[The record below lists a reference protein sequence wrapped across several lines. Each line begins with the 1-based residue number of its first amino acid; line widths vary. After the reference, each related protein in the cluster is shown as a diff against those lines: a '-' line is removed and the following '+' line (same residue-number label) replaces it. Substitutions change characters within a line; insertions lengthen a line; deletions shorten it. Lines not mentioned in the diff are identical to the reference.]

1 MRKWIVIAAAAL
13 AALSCSREKEQ
24 ELLVEPE
31 GKVEVTFTVTGDQVA
46 TKTLGEAHQLET
58 MHIAVFG
65 GSGYLKEYV
74 PATLLSTGTYE
85 YHYYDASHHEQVR
98 PVPEFTYSVYITLSN
113 SSRRVHF
120 IGNGPAS
127 IPFGRDYEVLPA
139 LLGEKETGYWQVITL
154 DHITALQDAEGNYL
168 TPDGNGRTR
177 VRQQGE
183 AYIPS
188 VELQQAF
195 SRVPLIRNWAKIELR
210 AKPAEQSNFTPISF
224 AVSNVPKQG
233 TLVPYGGVKG
243 FITNYKDL
251 SFEDL
256 RSDEY
261 NYGGNLPASVEFDSY
276 LPSASDFVNFTGGA
290 KRYAENAPADNENY
304 AVYLYERPIPD
315 ANIQPSYVIVYGRYY
330 NPDDLSSL
338 TQEEIDAGGA
348 LCYYKVD
355 LMTGSEYYPVLRNFK
370 YLVKIDKISARG
382 HATPEEAAAAAGSA
396 DVSADINASALPD
409 ISDGTRRMA
418 IQPWMAKTFIHQE
431 SKQEQLYVTFYN
443 DINGDNPAPN
453 LSLAA
458 DSCVTY
464 ELIPASA
471 GIVKDVEIGEAD
483 ADPTHS
489 NYGWRP
495 VSFAIASPDEAAG
508 RTQTLR
514 IKCKVDPNDENE
526 SPLYRDVVISLLPTQ
541 PMRVRCENSRVLLVT
556 GEKQRVDIDIPDGL
570 VESMFPLHFMIEAQN
585 LTLTPDTSVDDND
598 LPVISET
605 SIIGDYPSF
614 HFQRTLT
621 WDEYIKLD
629 AKLDLEDESLW
640 RTFSSHFITNCEDSA
655 TEVFVS
661 NEFFYTGS
669 ASFTNYASFR
679 GSRFT
684 TSVPCEAGR
693 SVTVTSQL
701 MSSSHLSS
709 RVYLDLVGLK
719 PADGSGIEKD
729 ADTGEYYFDPS
740 ALTMN
745 FNLVT
750 TTDDGEVSV
759 TLRSKDL
766 GYEAA
771 TIRPWRFRDMKI
783 VDMATNNNADHKGV
797 QFNQVAFGNVTPL
810 EKNPGLLISYYT
822 DPESYKFL
830 TGNQKL
836 QFSVPA
842 SSGVGSVGDWNDN
855 GNISTT
861 AQDYY
866 REKWF
871 NVVAGTDPVSV
882 TLSAAGYKEET
893 VTAPRFKGDIY
904 SLTISSA
911 GDLSSLA
918 GGSLSKKVS
927 SSSNN
932 ANLPS
937 STFNVQLSSI
947 TEGKTIE
954 KQDTP
959 DRIVLP
965 AGGQYE
971 LEASIS
977 SDNGDVYFYYA
988 QIFYHVDGTT
998 AMKPNSYDVD
1008 PDPDGSI
1015 YSPYLGNNY
1024 EYYWN
1029 LPYGET
1035 AGKLVMKAPS
1045 NRDIVITRIVLRG
1058 FHGVLNDSGH
1068 AGGGDVGFDG
1078 DLNNGGNL

>member
-1 MRKWIVIAAAAL
+1 MRKWLYILMAVL
-13 AALSCSREKEQ
+13 PVLSCSREKD
-24 ELLVEPE
+24 LDLVMEPE
-31 GKVEVTFTVTGDQVA
+31 GRVEITFTVTGEGAA
-46 TKTLGEAHQLET
+46 TKALGESPNLQT
-58 MHIAVFG
+58 MHLAIFG

-74 PATLLSTGTYE
+74 QA
-85 YHYYDASHHEQVR
+85 EQVGDVGEYVYHFTDNDGN
-98 PVPEFTYSVYITLSN
+98 PASQKVPEYTYKCSIALSN

-120 IGNGPAS
+120 IGNGPTS
-127 IPFGRDYEVLPA
+127 IPFGRDNEVLPT
-139 LLGEKETGYWQVITL
+139 LLSEKETGFWQMVSL
-154 DHITALQDAEGNYL
+154 PNVTAKQDGDGDYTYNGNK
-168 TPDGNGRTR
+168 
-177 VRQQGE
+177 RQSGDP
-183 AYIPS
+183 YDPS
-188 VELQQAF
+188 DELKTAF
-195 SRVPLIRNWAKIELR
+195 SHIPLIRNWAKIILK
-210 AKPAEQSNFTPISF
+210 AADDSNFTPYSF
-224 AVSNVPKQG
+224 AVVNKPMHG
-233 TLVPYGGVKG
+233 TLVPYGGEKG
-243 FITNYKDL
+243 FITNYEDL
-251 SFEDL
+251 SFDQL
-256 RSDEY
+256 RSAEY
-261 NYGGNLPASVEFDSY
+261 NYGGNLPTSVEFDHSM
-276 LPSASDFVNFTGGA
+276 PSEDDFKNYTNGV
-290 KRYAENAPADNENY
+290 KQYNADAGHDQEAH
-304 AVYLYERPIPD
+304 AVYLYERPVPD
-315 ANIQPSYVIVYGRYY
+315 ANMEPTYVIVYGKYY
-330 NPDDLSSL
+330 NPEDTSTL
-338 TQEEIDAGGA
+338 TPDERENGVD
-348 LCYYKVD
+348 CYYKVD
-355 LMTGSEYYPVLRNFK
+355 LMQGSEYYPVLRNFI
-370 YLVKIDKISARG
+370 YEIQIDKISARG
-382 HATPEEAAAAAGSA
+382 HDTPAAAAAAAGSA
-396 DVSADINASALPD
+396 DVSADINASTLPD

-418 IQPWMAKTFIHQE
+418 IQYWMSKTFIRAQG
-431 SKQEQLYVTFYN
+431 KDAQLYVVFYDN
-443 DINGDNPAPN
+443 INGDAPAPN
-453 LSLAA
+453 LRPAA
-458 DSCVTY
+458 DSCITY
-464 ELIPASA
+464 ELIPANA
-471 GIVKDVEIGEAD
+471 GIVKNVEIGEPFTQD
-483 ADPTHS
+483 ASAS

-495 VSFAIASPDEAAG
+495 ISFGIASPEEAQA

-514 IKCKVDPNDENE
+514 IKCKTNPDDVEEN
-526 SPLYRDVVISLLPTQ
+526 PLYRDVVISLLPTQ
-541 PMRVRCENSRVLLVT
+541 TMRVSCSSPRVLLSN
-556 GEKQRVDIDIPDGL
+556 GEMQQVDVAIPDGL
-570 VESMFPLHFMIEAQN
+570 VESMFPLYFLIEAKN
-585 LTLTPDTSVDDND
+585 LTLAPDPSQEN
-598 LPVISET
+598 LPVISEKT
-605 SIIGDYPSF
+605 IIPGSDYPSY

-783 VDMATNNNADHKGV
+783 VDMATNNNADHKGG

>member
-1 MRKWIVIAAAAL
+1 MRKWMYILMAAL
-13 AALSCSREKEQ
+13 SALSCSREREPD
-24 ELLVEPE
+24 LAVEPE
-31 GKVEVTFTVTGDQVA
+31 GRVEITFTVTGEGTA
-46 TKTLGEAHQLET
+46 TKALGESPDLQT
-58 MHIAVFG
+58 MHLAIFG

-74 PATLLSTGTYE
+74 EAEKVSEGTYD
-85 YHYYDASHHEQVR
+85 YTFKDNDGNTVTKQ
-98 PVPEFTYSVYITLSN
+98 VPEYTYKASIALSN

-120 IGNGPAS
+120 IGNHPSG
-127 IPFGRDYEVLPA
+127 IPFGRDNEVLPT
-139 LLGEKETGYWQVITL
+139 LLGEKETGFWQMITL
-154 DHITALQDAEGNYL
+154 PNVTAKQDEDGDYTYNGNK
-168 TPDGNGRTR
+168 
-177 VRQQGE
+177 RQAGDP
-183 AYIPS
+183 YDPS
-188 VELQQAF
+188 DELKAAF
-195 SRVPLIRNWAKIELR
+195 SHIPLIRNWAKIILK
-210 AKPAEQSNFTPISF
+210 AADNSNFTPYSF
-224 AVSNVPKQG
+224 AVVNKPKYG
-233 TLVPYGGVKG
+233 TLVPYGGEKG

-251 SFEDL
+251 SFDQL
-256 RSDEY
+256 RSAEY
-261 NYGGNLPASVEFDSY
+261 NYGGNLPTSVEFDHSI
-276 LPSASDFVNFTGGA
+276 PSEDDFKHYTNGVKQYNVNAGHDEEA
-290 KRYAENAPADNENY
+290 H
-304 AVYLYERPIPD
+304 AVYLYERPVPD
-315 ANIQPSYVIVYGRYY
+315 ANMEPTYVIVYGKYY
-330 NPDDLSSL
+330 NRDDTSTLTPDER
-338 TQEEIDAGGA
+338 TNGVE
-348 LCYYKVD
+348 CYYKVD

-370 YLVKIDKISARG
+370 YEIQIDKISARG
-382 HATPEEAAAAAGSA
+382 HDTPAAAAAAAGSA
-396 DVSADINASALPD
+396 DVSADINASTLPD

-418 IQPWMAKTFIHQE
+418 IQPWMAKTFIG
-431 SKQEQLYVTFYN
+431 KVDKTEQLYVVFYDN
-443 DINGDNPAPN
+443 INGDNPVPN
-453 LSLAA
+453 LNPAA
-458 DSCVTY
+458 GGNITY
-464 ELIPASA
+464 ELIPANA
-471 GIVKDVEIGEAD
+471 GIVKEVEIGEPFTQD
-483 ADPTHS
+483 ASAS

-495 VSFAIASPDEAAG
+495 ISFGIASPEEAQA

-514 IKCKVDPNDENE
+514 IKCKTHPDDVEEN
-526 SPLYRDVVISLLPTQ
+526 PLYRDVVISLLPTQ
-541 PMRVRCENSRVLLVT
+541 TMRVSCLNSRVLLAN
-556 GEKQRVDIDIPDGL
+556 GEAQQVDVAIPDGL
-570 VESMFPLHFMIEAQN
+570 VESMFPLQFLIEAKN
-585 LTLTPDTSVDDND
+585 LTLTPDPSEEN

-605 SIIGDYPSF
+605 SIIGNYPSY

-621 WDEYIKLD
+621 WDEYKNIQ
-629 AKLDLEDESLW
+629 AKLDYEDESLW
-640 RTFSSHFITNCEDSA
+640 RTFSSHFLTNCEDSA
-655 TEVFVS
+655 TEVYVS

-684 TSVPCEAGR
+684 TSVPCAKDR
-693 SVTVTSQL
+693 TVTATSQL

-740 ALTMN
+740 ALTMT
-745 FNLVT
+745 FKLVT

-783 VDMATNNNADHKGV
+783 VDMATNNGNTHTGSD
-797 QFNQVAFGNVTPL
+797 FNNMAFGNVTPL
-810 EKNPGLLISYYT
+810 AKNNGLLISYYT
-822 DPESYKFL
+822 EPESYKFL
-830 TGNQKL
+830 TGNNKL
-836 QFSVPA
+836 KLSVPA
-842 SSGVGSVGDWNDN
+842 SSGVGSVNPWDDN
-855 GNISTT
+855 GNVSTT

-911 GDLSSLA
+911 NDLSSLA
-918 GGSLSKKVS
+918 GGSLTKKVTI
-927 SSSNN
+927 NN
-932 ANLPS
+932 FPTA
-937 STFNVQLSSI
+937 TFNIQLSSK

-954 KQDTP
+954 KLDKVDNATP
-959 DRIVLP
+959 DRFVLP

-977 SDNGDVYFYYA
+977 SDNSDVYFYYA
-988 QIFYHVDGTT
+988 QIFYHVDG
-998 AMKPNSYDVD
+998 AVALKPNLYDVE

-1015 YSPYLGNNY
+1015 YSAYLGNNY

-1058 FHGVLNDSGH
+1058 FHGVLNDSGT
-1068 AGGGDVGFDG
+1068 AGGGDVGLGG

>member
-1 MRKWIVIAAAAL
+1 MRKWLYILMAVL
-13 AALSCSREKEQ
+13 PVLSCSREKD
-24 ELLVEPE
+24 LDLVMEPE
-31 GKVEVTFTVTGDQVA
+31 GRVEITFTVTGEGAA
-46 TKTLGEAHQLET
+46 TKALGESPNLQT
-58 MHIAVFG
+58 MHLAIFG

-74 PATLLSTGTYE
+74 QA
-85 YHYYDASHHEQVR
+85 EQVGDVGEYVYHFTDNDGN
-98 PVPEFTYSVYITLSN
+98 PASQKVPEYTYKCSIALSN

-120 IGNGPAS
+120 IGNGPTS
-127 IPFGRDYEVLPA
+127 IPFGRDNEVLPT
-139 LLGEKETGYWQVITL
+139 LLSEKETGFWQMVSL
-154 DHITALQDAEGNYL
+154 PNVTAKQDGDGDYTYNGNK
-168 TPDGNGRTR
+168 
-177 VRQQGE
+177 RQSGDP
-183 AYIPS
+183 YDPS
-188 VELQQAF
+188 DELKTAF
-195 SRVPLIRNWAKIELR
+195 SHIPLIRNWAKIILK
-210 AKPAEQSNFTPISF
+210 AADDSNFTPYSF
-224 AVSNVPKQG
+224 AVVNKPMHG
-233 TLVPYGGVKG
+233 TLVPYGGEKG
-243 FITNYKDL
+243 FITNYEDL
-251 SFEDL
+251 SFDQL
-256 RSDEY
+256 RSAEY
-261 NYGGNLPASVEFDSY
+261 NYGGNLPTSVEFDHSM
-276 LPSASDFVNFTGGA
+276 PSEDDFKNYTNGV
-290 KRYAENAPADNENY
+290 KQYNADAGHDQEAH
-304 AVYLYERPIPD
+304 AVYLYERPVPD
-315 ANIQPSYVIVYGRYY
+315 ANMEPTYVIVYGKYY
-330 NPDDLSSL
+330 NPEDTSTL
-338 TQEEIDAGGA
+338 TPDERENGVD
-348 LCYYKVD
+348 CYYKVD
-355 LMTGSEYYPVLRNFK
+355 LMQGSEYYPVLRNFI
-370 YLVKIDKISARG
+370 YEIQIDKISARG
-382 HATPEEAAAAAGSA
+382 HDTPAAAAAAAGSA
-396 DVSADINASALPD
+396 DVSADINASTLPD

-418 IQPWMAKTFIHQE
+418 IQYWMSKTFIRAQG
-431 SKQEQLYVTFYN
+431 KDAQLYVVFYDN
-443 DINGDNPAPN
+443 INGDAPAPN
-453 LSLAA
+453 LRPAA
-458 DSCVTY
+458 DSCITY
-464 ELIPASA
+464 ELIPANA
-471 GIVKDVEIGEAD
+471 GIVKNVEIGEPFTQD
-483 ADPTHS
+483 ASAS

-495 VSFAIASPDEAAG
+495 ISFGIASPEEAQA

-514 IKCKVDPNDENE
+514 IKCKTNPDDVEEN
-526 SPLYRDVVISLLPTQ
+526 PLYRDVVISLLPTQ
-541 PMRVRCENSRVLLVT
+541 TMRVSCSSPRVLLSN
-556 GEKQRVDIDIPDGL
+556 GEMQQVDVAIPDGL
-570 VESMFPLHFMIEAQN
+570 VESMFPLYFLIEAKN
-585 LTLTPDTSVDDND
+585 LTLAPDPSQEN
-598 LPVISET
+598 LPVISEKT
-605 SIIGDYPSF
+605 IIPGSDYPSY

-783 VDMATNNNADHKGV
+783 VDMATNNNADHKGG

-810 EKNPGLLISYYT
+810 KKNPGLLISYYT

-959 DRIVLP
+959 NRIVLP

>member
-1 MRKWIVIAAAAL
+1 MRKWLYILMAVL
-13 AALSCSREKEQ
+13 PVLSCSREKD
-24 ELLVEPE
+24 LDLVMEPE
-31 GKVEVTFTVTGDQVA
+31 GRVEITFTVTGEGAA
-46 TKTLGEAHQLET
+46 TKALGESPNLQT
-58 MHIAVFG
+58 MHLAIFG

-74 PATLLSTGTYE
+74 QA
-85 YHYYDASHHEQVR
+85 EQVGDVGEYVYHFTDNDGN
-98 PVPEFTYSVYITLSN
+98 PASQKVPEYTYKCSIALSN

-120 IGNGPAS
+120 IGNGPTS
-127 IPFGRDYEVLPA
+127 IPFGRDNEVLPT
-139 LLGEKETGYWQVITL
+139 LLSEKETGFWQMVSL
-154 DHITALQDAEGNYL
+154 PNVTAKQDGDGDYTYNGNK
-168 TPDGNGRTR
+168 
-177 VRQQGE
+177 RQSGDP
-183 AYIPS
+183 YDPS
-188 VELQQAF
+188 DELKTAF
-195 SRVPLIRNWAKIELR
+195 SHIPLIRNWAKIILK
-210 AKPAEQSNFTPISF
+210 AADDSNFTPYSF
-224 AVSNVPKQG
+224 AVVNKPMHG
-233 TLVPYGGVKG
+233 TLVPYGGEKG
-243 FITNYKDL
+243 FITNYEDL
-251 SFEDL
+251 SFDQL
-256 RSDEY
+256 RSAEY
-261 NYGGNLPASVEFDSY
+261 NYGGNLPTSVEFDHSM
-276 LPSASDFVNFTGGA
+276 PSEDDFKNYTNGV
-290 KRYAENAPADNENY
+290 KQYNADAGHDQEAH
-304 AVYLYERPIPD
+304 AVYLYERPVPD
-315 ANIQPSYVIVYGRYY
+315 ANMEPTYVIVYGKYY
-330 NPDDLSSL
+330 NPEDTSTL
-338 TQEEIDAGGA
+338 TPDERENGVD
-348 LCYYKVD
+348 CYYKVD
-355 LMTGSEYYPVLRNFK
+355 LMQGSEYYPVLRNFI
-370 YLVKIDKISARG
+370 YEIQIDKISARG
-382 HATPEEAAAAAGSA
+382 HDTPAAAAAAAGSA
-396 DVSADINASALPD
+396 DVSADINASTLPD

-418 IQPWMAKTFIHQE
+418 IQYWMSKTFIRAQE
-431 SKQEQLYVTFYN
+431 KDAQLYVVFYDN
-443 DINGDNPAPN
+443 INGDAPAPN
-453 LSLAA
+453 LRPAA
-458 DSCVTY
+458 DSCITY
-464 ELIPASA
+464 ELIPANA
-471 GIVKDVEIGEAD
+471 GIVKNVEIGEPFTQD
-483 ADPTHS
+483 ASAS

-495 VSFAIASPDEAAG
+495 ISFGIASPEEAQA

-514 IKCKVDPNDENE
+514 IKCKTNPDDVEEN
-526 SPLYRDVVISLLPTQ
+526 PLYRDVVISLLPTQ
-541 PMRVRCENSRVLLVT
+541 TMRVSCSSPRVLLSN
-556 GEKQRVDIDIPDGL
+556 GEMQQVDVAIPDGL
-570 VESMFPLHFMIEAQN
+570 VESMFPLYFLIEAKN
-585 LTLTPDTSVDDND
+585 LTLAPDPSQEN
-598 LPVISET
+598 LPVISEKT
-605 SIIGDYPSF
+605 IIPGSDYPSY

-783 VDMATNNNADHKGV
+783 VDMATNNNADHKGG

-959 DRIVLP
+959 NRIVLP

>member
-1 MRKWIVIAAAAL
+1 MRKWLYILMAVL
-13 AALSCSREKEQ
+13 PVLSCSREKD
-24 ELLVEPE
+24 LDLVMEPE
-31 GKVEVTFTVTGDQVA
+31 GRVEITFTVTGEGAA
-46 TKTLGEAHQLET
+46 TKALGESPNLQT
-58 MHIAVFG
+58 MHLAIFG

-74 PATLLSTGTYE
+74 QA
-85 YHYYDASHHEQVR
+85 EQVGDVGEYVYHFTDNDGN
-98 PVPEFTYSVYITLSN
+98 PASQKVPEYTYKCSIALSN

-120 IGNGPAS
+120 IGNGPTS
-127 IPFGRDYEVLPA
+127 IPFGRDNEVLPT
-139 LLGEKETGYWQVITL
+139 LLSEKETGFWQMVSL
-154 DHITALQDAEGNYL
+154 PNVTAKQDGDGDYTYNGNK
-168 TPDGNGRTR
+168 
-177 VRQQGE
+177 RQSGDP
-183 AYIPS
+183 YDPS
-188 VELQQAF
+188 DELKTAF
-195 SRVPLIRNWAKIELR
+195 SHIPLIRNWAKIILK
-210 AKPAEQSNFTPISF
+210 AADDSNFTPYSF
-224 AVSNVPKQG
+224 AVVNKPMHG
-233 TLVPYGGVKG
+233 TLVPYGGEKG
-243 FITNYKDL
+243 FITNYEDL
-251 SFEDL
+251 SFDQL
-256 RSDEY
+256 RSAEY
-261 NYGGNLPASVEFDSY
+261 NYGGNLPTSVEFDHSM
-276 LPSASDFVNFTGGA
+276 PSEDDFKNYTNGV
-290 KRYAENAPADNENY
+290 KQYNADAGHDQEAH
-304 AVYLYERPIPD
+304 AVYLYERPVPD
-315 ANIQPSYVIVYGRYY
+315 ANMEPTYVIVYGKYY
-330 NPDDLSSL
+330 NPEDTSTL
-338 TQEEIDAGGA
+338 TPDERENGVD
-348 LCYYKVD
+348 CYYKVD
-355 LMTGSEYYPVLRNFK
+355 LMQGSEYYPVLRNFI
-370 YLVKIDKISARG
+370 YEIQIDKISARG
-382 HATPEEAAAAAGSA
+382 HDTPAAAAAAAGSA
-396 DVSADINASALPD
+396 DVSADINASTLPD

-418 IQPWMAKTFIHQE
+418 IQYWMSKTFIRAQE
-431 SKQEQLYVTFYN
+431 KDAQLYVVFYDN
-443 DINGDNPAPN
+443 INGDAPAPN
-453 LSLAA
+453 LRPAA
-458 DSCVTY
+458 DSCITY
-464 ELIPASA
+464 ELIPANA
-471 GIVKDVEIGEAD
+471 GIVKNVEIGEPFTQD
-483 ADPTHS
+483 ASAS

-495 VSFAIASPDEAAG
+495 ISFGIASPEEAQA

-514 IKCKVDPNDENE
+514 IKCKTNPDDVEEN
-526 SPLYRDVVISLLPTQ
+526 PLYRDVVISLLPTQ
-541 PMRVRCENSRVLLVT
+541 TMRVSCSSPRVLLSN
-556 GEKQRVDIDIPDGL
+556 GEMQQVDVAIPDGL
-570 VESMFPLHFMIEAQN
+570 VESMFPLYFLIEAKN
-585 LTLTPDTSVDDND
+585 LTLAPDPSQEN
-598 LPVISET
+598 LPVISEKT
-605 SIIGDYPSF
+605 IIPGSDYPSY

-783 VDMATNNNADHKGV
+783 VDMATNNNADHKGG

-959 DRIVLP
+959 NRIVLP

-977 SDNGDVYFYYA
+977 SDNGDVYFYYV